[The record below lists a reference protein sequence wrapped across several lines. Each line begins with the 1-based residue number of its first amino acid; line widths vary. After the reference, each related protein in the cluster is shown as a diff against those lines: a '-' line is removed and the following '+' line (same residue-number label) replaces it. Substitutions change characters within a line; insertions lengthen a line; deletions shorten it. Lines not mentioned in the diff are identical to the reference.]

1 MSLSDFIFG
10 KELGKGSFGSVQIV
24 VRKEDQKT
32 YAMKRVKITQ
42 LAMKERENALNVMK
56 INY

>member
-42 LAMKERENALNVMK
+42 LAMKERENAK
-56 INY
+56 K